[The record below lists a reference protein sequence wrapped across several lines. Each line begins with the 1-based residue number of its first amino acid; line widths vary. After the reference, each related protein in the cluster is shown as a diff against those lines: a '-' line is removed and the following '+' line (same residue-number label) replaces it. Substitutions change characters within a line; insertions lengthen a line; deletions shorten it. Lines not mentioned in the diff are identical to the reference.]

1 MVWSSPRGNINLS
14 LKNYDKV
21 HNSNPSITNAEAGR
35 SKFETRLG
43 RLHAVRFWG
52 ILNYKSCLKQSRL
65 GVVAHTLMKE
75 LGDRD
80 RWVSV
85 YSRSII

>member
-14 LKNYDKV
+14 LNCDKV
-21 HNSNPSITNAEAGR
+21 HNSNPSTTNAKARG

-52 ILNYKSCLKQSRL
+52 ILDCKSCLKIIYRNKA
-65 GVVAHTLMKE
+65 G
-75 LGDRD
+75 
-80 RWVSV
+80 WVWWLTS
-85 YSRSII
+85 